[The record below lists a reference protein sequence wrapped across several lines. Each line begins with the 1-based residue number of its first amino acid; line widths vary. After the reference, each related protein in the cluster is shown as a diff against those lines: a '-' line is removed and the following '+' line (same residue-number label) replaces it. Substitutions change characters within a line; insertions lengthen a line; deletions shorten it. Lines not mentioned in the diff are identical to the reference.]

1 MRYVLGKLE
10 LHTALR
16 QLSFDGEPIP
26 VSQLAIDILLF
37 LIERNGEVVS
47 KSELLQAV
55 WPEEPANEMR
65 LVKQISLLR
74 QLVERFPSAPSIIV
88 TVSGSGYRTDR
99 WEFRPTSTPTVEAV
113 ADAESSRTPPEK
125 ESPTNSVP
133 GKRTTQPTAI
143 KWTSRW
149 RSGLR
154 LHWRRAALSMPFV
167 LLLIYVFLSI
177 VSQIEVRYKFGP
189 SGIVKARTNQG
200 FKRNLNIS
208 RDGRVLA
215 YYESM
220 EPDGASQLVMVNL
233 TDQSVTPIPGNW
245 NGEEEIAW
253 SPDNRSIAL
262 LRFQGDGQTR
272 RQLSISSLD
281 SQQVR
286 TIGEVAAGGIDW
298 APNGQQIA
306 VCEQITERGLPDS
319 GSIRIQ
325 LLAVDRSSRKQ
336 VTGNPTRG
344 RVIDSRPRFSPDG
357 SRLAFLRRHL
367 ADQSL
372 EIRLVDLA
380 KGEER
385 QLIQEPGKLGEP
397 VEISDLDW
405 SPNSQEVL
413 FLSNRNGRPQL
424 WRVSS
429 DNSAAKPSP
438 DLVTMI
444 SDPIHSFS
452 ISDRGDLAYVCLPE
466 SKSQIDLI
474 PFPEESLDS
483 LFHRRQGP
491 GDVPC
496 TICSSNST
504 YAPAFSPDGNQI
516 AFLSTQSGAEEIWIA
531 NADCT
536 NYRQLTFLNQ
546 SGLNRLTWSGDGT
559 RIAFDQQIGGQFD
572 LFHFNLASGR
582 IHRLTDTA
590 GDEFSPIWSRNSGAI
605 YYTWQSK
612 GVERGTLQVRRLDLA
627 TGQTD
632 LLVEEGGGRLA
643 LSLNEEQL
651 YFTQQDQIWR
661 KNLQTGEEQRL
672 AQLEEITRQASWE
685 INRDNIYLIRRE
697 DPAMPALFWSD
708 LRSGR
713 MERVV
718 ELDTPVSKSS
728 PSFAISPNGR
738 ALAITSISPSSK
750 EIRFLKYSE

>member
-1 MRYVLGKLE
+1 MRYILGKFE
-10 LHTALR
+10 LHKASR
-16 QLSFDGEPIP
+16 RLSFDGEPVP
-26 VSQLAIDILLF
+26 VGQLGIDILLF
-37 LIERNGEVVS
+37 LIERNGEVAS
-47 KSELLQAV
+47 KSELLQAI
-55 WPEEPANEMR
+55 WPGEQVNESR
-65 LVKQISLLR
+65 VVKQISLLR
-74 QLVERFPSAPSIIV
+74 RSIESLPGAPSIV
-88 TVSGSGYRTDR
+88 ETVSGLGYRADR
-99 WEFRPTSTPTVEAV
+99 WEVTWPEAPAIEV
-113 ADAESSRTPPEK
+113 ADQGASREASPDKGSPAISAGGIRSVRSAEIRWP
-125 ESPTNSVP
+125 
-133 GKRTTQPTAI
+133 
-143 KWTSRW
+143 SRW
-149 RSGLR
+149 RGWLR
-154 LHWRRAALSMPFV
+154 LHWRRAALSVPLV
-167 LLLIYVFLSI
+167 LLLIYVFLSV

-189 SGIVKARTNQG
+189 SGIVKARSHQG
-200 FKRNLNIS
+200 FKRRLNFS
-208 RDGRVLA
+208 RDGRLLA
-215 YYESM
+215 YYQST
-220 EPDGASQLVMVNL
+220 EPDGAGQLLMANL
-233 TDQSVTPIPGNW
+233 TDQSVAPLPGS
-245 NGEEEIAW
+245 GDAEEEIAW

-262 LRFQGDGQTR
+262 LRADGDGGTR
-272 RQLSISSLD
+272 RQLLISSLD
-281 SQQVR
+281 RQEVR
-286 TIGEVAAGGIDW
+286 TIAKVAAGGIDW
-298 APNGQQIA
+298 APNGRQFA
-306 VCEQITERGLPDS
+306 VCDEIAGTGQPDS
-319 GSIRIQ
+319 GSIRIH
-325 LLAVDRSSRKQ
+325 LLAADGSSRRLA
-336 VTGNPTRG
+336 TDNPTQG

-380 KGEER
+380 DGEER

-405 SPNSQEVL
+405 SPNSREVL

-429 DNSAAKPSP
+429 DNSAANPSP

-531 NADCT
+531 NTDCT
-536 NYRQLTFLNQ
+536 NYRQLTFLDQ
-546 SGLNRLTWSGDGT
+546 PGLHRPTWSRDGT
-559 RIAFDQQIGGQFD
+559 RIVFDRQIGGQFD
-572 LFHFNLASGR
+572 LFHFDLGSGR

-605 YYTWQSK
+605 YYSWQSK

-643 LSLNEEQL
+643 LSSNEEQL
-651 YFTQQDQIWR
+651 YFTRQDRIWR
-661 KNLQTGEEQRL
+661 KNLQTGEDLRL
-672 AQLEEITRQASWE
+672 AHLEEITRQASWE

-708 LRSGR
+708 LLSGR

-718 ELDTPVSKSS
+718 ELDTPVPKSN

-738 ALAITSISPSSK
+738 VLAVTSISPSTK